1 MIVGYKVNPSER
13 TSGVP
18 DTRMASRRRLED
30 FLGSVEEMISEA
42 MASGGWIHF
51 VGGS

>member
-18 DTRMASRRRLED
+18 DTRMASRRRLEN
-30 FLGSVEEMISEA
+30 FLSSVEEMIKEA
-42 MASGGWIHF
+42 IRSGG
-51 VGGS
+51 